1 MHYIYACYNGN
12 IYANSFGKLTSI
24 RYTLLYSSHLFHTKK
39 ESIFMDSK
47 QLKTLISQIEAL
59 KTSDKS
65 ADFNAGVSAAQAVIT
80 TILQEAADRERM
92 QKLESELA
100 ELRAK
105 YPSPELATFQKRGR
119 KPKQTTPTD
128 TAFETEA
135 GA

>member
-1 MHYIYACYNGN
+1 
-12 IYANSFGKLTSI
+12 
-24 RYTLLYSSHLFHTKK
+24 
-39 ESIFMDSK
+39 MDTK

-59 KTSDKS
+59 KTPDKS
-65 ADFNAGVSAAQAVIT
+65 ENYITGVSAAQAVIT

-92 QKLESELA
+92 QKLEA
-100 ELRAK
+100 ELTELRSK
-105 YPSPELATFQKRGR
+105 YPTPDQATAKKRGR